1 MIVVPI
7 GLVYSIYDSTEEAIK
22 KMIESGQRKLFLDNE
37 GGGLN
42 TTTKT
47 LYELHMMTPQ
57 NSPSSGSSLE
67 NVLKAKESKIR
78 RHFTCR
84 IMTN

>member
-22 KMIESGQRKLFLDNE
+22 KMIESGQGKLFLDNE

-47 LYELHMMTPQ
+47 LYELQMMTLQ
-57 NSPSSGSSLE
+57 NSPSSGSLE